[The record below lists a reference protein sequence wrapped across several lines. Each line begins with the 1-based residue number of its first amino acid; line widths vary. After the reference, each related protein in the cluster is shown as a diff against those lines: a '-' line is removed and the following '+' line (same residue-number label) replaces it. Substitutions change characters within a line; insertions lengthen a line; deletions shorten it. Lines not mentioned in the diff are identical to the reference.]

1 MVRPPATASMRRVAA
16 RAAAVLLVGVIG
28 VAIAGCTPTAT
39 TGGGQQSQSASHAS
53 IPTGTKGAVDFDKG
67 YITLGS
73 GKTVVDTFID
83 PMCPYCGEF
92 EKANGSQLGALVND
106 GTITLRIHP
115 LTFLDQSSGGSQY
128 SSRASSAL
136 TCVAASDP
144 TKSLVYLAA
153 LYADQPQEGTSGLSN
168 AELVKL
174 AKSVGANN
182 SSACITGGDNIAWAQ
197 KFNKKALSGGITG
210 ADITSIKGTPTILV
224 NGHVFN
230 GDFTSA
236 AAVKAFIAAGG
247 ASS

>member
-1 MVRPPATASMRRVAA
+1 MTGLKRQRSRLGA
-16 RAAAVLLVGVIG
+16 LV
-28 VAIAGCTPTAT
+28 IAGVVLGLTVGGCTLLPHPTSGAS
-39 TGGGQQSQSASHAS
+39 GSGSASTHA

-67 YITLGS
+67 FLTLGS
-73 GKTVVDTFID
+73 GSTVVDTFID

-115 LTFLDQSSGGSQY
+115 LTFLDQASGGSKY

-136 TCVAASDP
+136 TCVAVEDP
-144 TKSLVYLAA
+144 TKTLVYLSE
-153 LYADQPQEGTSGLSN
+153 LYENQPQEGTSGLSD

-174 AKSVGANN
+174 AGAARATN
-182 SSACITGGDNIAWAQ
+182 SAACITAGTYIGWVQ
-197 KFNKKALSGGITG
+197 KFNDKALHGGITG

-236 AAVKAFIAAGG
+236 DAVKSFIASGG